1 MMSTM
6 RTDCQLERS
15 GMNNIDFQPV
25 PKRFMVWDKETK
37 AFWYDFGGQNLI
49 FESEIRLGLWLANR
63 KEVHGLD
70 LNRFIIIQSTNL
82 FDKDGNEIFE
92 GSIVY
97 CESDDEYGYV
107 EYDHDEG
114 KYMVIV
120 DNIASDFSCGG
131 DYYGVVGHILS
142 NPELLGSENV

>member
-1 MMSTM
+1 
-6 RTDCQLERS
+6 
-15 GMNNIDFQPV
+15 MNNRLFDTNIGSLDFQPM
-25 PKRFMVWDKETK
+25 PKHFMVWDKETK

>member
-142 NPELLGSENV
+142 NPELLGSKNV